1 MLSMLTLKVCFTEFS
16 DLPHF
21 LPHFLKF
28 GDFKDWK
35 NVLSG
40 YK

>member
-1 MLSMLTLKVCFTEFS
+1 MLVMLTLKVCFTEFS
-16 DLPHF
+16 D